1 CVDIHISDRTAHRIK
16 RKIISRL
23 AEELGED

>member
-1 CVDIHISDRTAHRIK
+1 RTAHRIK

-23 AEELGED
+23 AEELGEE

>member
-1 CVDIHISDRTAHRIK
+1 SDRTAHRIK

-23 AEELGED
+23 AEELGEE

>member
-1 CVDIHISDRTAHRIK
+1 TAHRIK

>member
-1 CVDIHISDRTAHRIK
+1 ISDRTAHRIK

-23 AEELGED
+23 AEELGEE

>member
-1 CVDIHISDRTAHRIK
+1 MHISDRTAHRIK

-23 AEELGED
+23 AEELGEE

>member
-1 CVDIHISDRTAHRIK
+1 SDRTAHRIK